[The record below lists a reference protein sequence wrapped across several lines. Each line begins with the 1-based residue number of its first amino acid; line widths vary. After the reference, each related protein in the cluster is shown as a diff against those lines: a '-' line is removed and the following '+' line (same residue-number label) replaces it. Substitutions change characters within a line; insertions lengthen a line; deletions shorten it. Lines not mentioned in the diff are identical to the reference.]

1 MKNIVPALKYP
12 TSVVFVEDQKDFLD
26 VLSDYFGD
34 KQYFK
39 YYCDPLEANEF
50 IINNTIET
58 PFEKKGIKLTNPDR
72 IEERKISVSLDLIK
86 DEMKFPLK
94 GQRVSVVVVDYE
106 MPKLNGLSFCKLISN
121 PNIYKILLTGT
132 AEDQLIIDAFNHGV
146 IDVYI
151 PKLSPNL
158 LSDLH
163 KQIQIGQYHY
173 FLNYTGLTNSIILMD
188 TESKSYVNTPQFV
201 NFFNKLISEKGIE
214 EFYLI
219 EPIGSFIMKS
229 KLEKVSK
236 LYLADDTRLQAM
248 IEQLPDGI
256 DSQVIEDIKQGT
268 KMFCFNEM
276 NAQATSVLAEQYIYS
291 SFKIPGKDNLY
302 YAYIG

>member
-12 TSVVFVEDQKDFLD
+12 TSVVFVDDQKDFLD
-26 VLSDYFGD
+26 VLSDYFFD
-34 KQYFK
+34 KQYCK
-39 YYCDPLEANEF
+39 YYCDPLEASDF
-50 IINNTIET
+50 IIKNIIKT
-58 PFEKKGIKLTNPDR
+58 PFEERVIKLANPDK
-72 IEERKISVSLDLIK
+72 IEERKISVNLDLIK

-94 GQRVSVVVVDYE
+94 SQQISVVVVDYE
-106 MPKLNGLSFCKLISN
+106 MPTLNGLSFCKLISN
-121 PNIYKILLTGT
+121 PNVYKILLTGK
-132 AEDQLIIDAFNHGV
+132 ADDKLIIDAFNNGV

-163 KQIQIGQYHY
+163 KQIKIGQDHY

-188 TESKSYVNTPQFV
+188 TESKSYVNTPQFI
-201 NFFNKLISEKGIE
+201 NFFNKLISEKDIE

-229 KLEKVSK
+229 KLGKVSK
-236 LYLADDTRLQAM
+236 LYLADSTSLQSM
-248 IEQLPDGI
+248 IEQLPDGM
-256 DSQVIEDIKQGT
+256 DSQVIDDIKQGI

-276 NAQATSVLAEQYIYS
+276 NEQGISVLAEQYIYPS
-291 SFKIPGKDNLY
+291 SKIVGEYNLY